1 MELVFGKLIFLEAA
15 AKVLECA
22 GLRRRQGKRY
32 GLCSSSCF
40 MNSVDVCAL
49 LA

>member
-22 GLRRRQGKRY
+22 GLRRRQG
-32 GLCSSSCF
+32 SA
-40 MNSVDVCAL
+40 MVCAAL
-49 LA
+49 HVL